1 MNFFVMGTT
10 SLDVGK
16 LLVVVGCA
24 VGSVGA
30 NGGEAGHF
38 GELFWVV
45 WVVSCCAGVFLVVFR
60 FKKNQFVDLYT
71 ARWCGS
77 VCCCCLVNGCLWEI
91 LLLAEMFFNALS
103 FGSLWMVAIWRCE
116 LFFISVSN
124 QKTKEEIFR
133 SGQGQAQC
141 GVSSFEIFCYF

>member
-38 GELFWVV
+38 WTVFWLSGSLEVT
-45 WVVSCCAGVFLVVFR
+45 AGVFLVVLDL
-60 FKKNQFVDLYT
+60 KKTQFVDLYT
-71 ARWCGS
+71 ARSG
-77 VCCCCLVNGCLWEI
+77 
-91 LLLAEMFFNALS
+91 
-103 FGSLWMVAIWRCE
+103 VAV
-116 LFFISVSN
+116 FVVV
-124 QKTKEEIFR
+124 IF
-133 SGQGQAQC
+133 
-141 GVSSFEIFCYF
+141 

>member
-38 GELFWVV
+38 WTVFWLSGSLEVT
-45 WVVSCCAGVFLVVFR
+45 AGVFLVVFR
-60 FKKNQFVDLYT
+60 FKKNNLLICIQRGGVAVIVVVIFCEWMFVGDIVACSDVL
-71 ARWCGS
+71 WCFFFWIF
-77 VCCCCLVNGCLWEI
+77 VEI
-91 LLLAEMFFNALS
+91 LAL
-103 FGSLWMVAIWRCE
+103 
-116 LFFISVSN
+116 
-124 QKTKEEIFR
+124 
-133 SGQGQAQC
+133 
-141 GVSSFEIFCYF
+141 